1 MAWVET
7 SSPNFTARH
16 EHEDTD
22 DAVAVL
28 ELVEGTRERLGGI
41 FTRVPDDVAVVLH
54 RSQVELC
61 LAQPYL
67 PLVRLATA
75 PAGRRYLAGW
85 SSRAEVHVL
94 APRLLERR
102 ASAVPGSREMAM
114 LGPATLYTS
123 LVLAAN
129 NRTLPPPLRIGG
141 FARYVRWAWLA
152 AGAAQYFSGQT
163 AFARPA
169 IARRLR
175 EGPREPSFPPSV
187 RDAALLGGSVFDL
200 LAHEQGVGAAV
211 RLAYTPLHGEPRAA
225 LVAAFHADAMIHI
238 EGAWRVHLARMAGS
252 A

>member
-1 MAWVET
+1 VPWVET
-7 SSPNFTARH
+7 SSPNFSARH
-16 EHEDTD
+16 EHADLD

-28 ELVEGTRERLGGI
+28 ELIEGTRERLGTI

-54 RSQVELC
+54 SSQLELYV
-61 LAQPYL
+61 AQPYL
-67 PLVRLATA
+67 PLMRLATA

-85 SSRAEVHVL
+85 CSRSEVHVL

-114 LGPATLYTS
+114 LGPATLYTQ

-129 NRTLPPPLRIGG
+129 NRTLPPPLRPAAV
-141 FARYVRWAWLA
+141 ARYMRWAWLA

-175 EGPREPSFPPSV
+175 EGREPAFPPSV

-200 LAHEQGVGAAV
+200 LAQEHGVGAAV
-211 RLAYTPLHGEPRAA
+211 RLAYTPIHGVPRDALASAFGQAA
-225 LVAAFHADAMIHI
+225 VHI
-238 EGAWRVHLARMAGS
+238 EGSWRGHLSRLAEQR
-252 A
+252 

>member
-1 MAWVET
+1 MTWVET

-16 EHEDTD
+16 DHVDVD

-28 ELVEGTRERLGGI
+28 ELVEGTRERLGTI

-54 RSQVELC
+54 SSQFELS

-85 SSRAEVHVL
+85 CSPREVHVL

-114 LGPATLYTS
+114 LGPATLYTQ

-129 NRTLPPPLRIGG
+129 NRTLPPPFRPT
-141 FARYVRWAWLA
+141 AVRRYLRWAWLA

-163 AFARPA
+163 TFARPA

-175 EGPREPSFPPSV
+175 EGREPAFPPDV

-200 LAHEQGVGAAV
+200 LAREHGVGAAV
-211 RLAYTPLHGEPRAA
+211 RLAYTPLSGRPRDA
-225 LVAAFHADAMIHI
+225 LVGAFAGRALIHT
-238 EGAWRVHLARMAGS
+238 EGAWRAHLARQAEQR
-252 A
+252 